1 MDLEALGQSPIGS
14 LVPISGSDQ
23 RTGEHYDYFA
33 YLPAALPGSL
43 SLSSGTWTV
52 VTRAE
57 SALARLDQAS
67 RQIPSSALLRRPSL
81 RREAQST
88 SALEG
93 TYAPI
98 EEVLESPIE
107 DRARASVEMREILN
121 YVVAAEEAYDWIAE
135 RPPTVNLLGN
145 LQRILV
151 QGTHAAYSDAGGLRD
166 RQVLIGARGSAIQ
179 EARFVPPPPG
189 DQLRARLED
198 WIAWVNDPPADLPA
212 VVLAALAHYQF
223 ETLHPFS
230 DGNGRIGRLVIALQ
244 FLQRAVLREPI
255 LVVSPWFEA
264 RREQYRDGLLKLSRS
279 GDWDSWVQFFAHGVE
294 ASADDTRN
302 RVDALLEWQA
312 ETLRRVRSRGLSGV
326 AERVAGESSARH
338 SYAERRR
345 EQHGVSPQ
353 AAIKALRRLVD
364 VGVLE
369 ERQRNGRVVFRTHSR
384 PVDQSLD
391 PRRRALTVARRSIR

>member
-1 MDLEALGQSPIGS
+1 VDLEALRESPIGS

-23 RTGEHYDYFA
+23 RTAEHYDYFA
-33 YLPAALPGSL
+33 YLPASLPASL
-43 SLSSGTWTV
+43 SLSSATWTA

-67 RQIPSSALLRRPSL
+67 RQIPAPALLRQPSL

-93 TYAPI
+93 TFAPI
-98 EEVLESPIE
+98 EEVLESSIE
-107 DRARASVEMREILN
+107 DRARAPLELREILN
-121 YVVAAEEAYDWIAE
+121 YVVAAEEGFDWIAE
-135 RPPTVNLLGN
+135 RPLTANLLGN

-151 QGTHAAYSDAGGLRD
+151 QGTPAEYSDAGGLRD

-189 DQLRARLED
+189 DQLRAGVED
-198 WIAWVNDPPADLPA
+198 WIAWVNAPPSDLPA
-212 VVLAALAHYQF
+212 VVLAAMAHYQV

-244 FLQRAVLREPI
+244 FMQRSVLREPI

-264 RREQYRDGLLKLSRS
+264 RREQYQDGMLDLSRS
-279 GDWDSWVQFFAHGVE
+279 GNWDNWVQFFARGVE
-294 ASADDTRN
+294 ASADDTRD
-302 RVDALLEWQA
+302 RVDALLEWQVA
-312 ETLRRVRSRGLSGV
+312 TLKRVRATGLSGV
-326 AERVAGESSARH
+326 AERVAGELIGMPFLRAADVAAR
-338 SYAERRR
+338 
-345 EQHGVSPQ
+345 HGVSPQ

-369 ERQRNGRVVFRTHSR
+369 ERQRNGRVVFSAPTPVRLISR
-384 PVDQSLD
+384 
-391 PRRRALTVARRSIR
+391 